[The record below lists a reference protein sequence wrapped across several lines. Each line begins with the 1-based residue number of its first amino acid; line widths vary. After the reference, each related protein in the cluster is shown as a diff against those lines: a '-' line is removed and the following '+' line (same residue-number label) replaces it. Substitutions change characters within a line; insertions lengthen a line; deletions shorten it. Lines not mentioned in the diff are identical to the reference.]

1 MSIQT
6 FTHTFEG
13 APLVTLTWRGRPA
26 WIARHIGERLGYAHG
41 GKRLPNTILGE
52 WSDEFIQG
60 VDYAVLSGDDLA
72 ELKGCGSHHEAVELD
87 SGPIFSVAWGGPP
100 SALSIQPGPNRGKFP
115 RTPPISGRAP
125 PSPNPSGRGELTRC
139 RVVPMG
145 WIRRALFG
153 PPPWTL
159 MIPHISSR

>member
-125 PSPNPSGRGELTRC
+125 PSPGVNAGTTAAP
-139 RVVPMG
+139 PMRFAPG
-145 WIRRALFG
+145 ALL
-153 PPPWTL
+153 PPAGG
-159 MIPHISSR
+159 SSRAVE